1 MPGMDGWAVLAAL
14 KNNPQ
19 TRDIPVV
26 MATIVDD
33 KNLGFALG
41 ATDYLTK
48 PIDWQR
54 LVTVIRRNVHNGANK
69 LLIIEDDEPTRE
81 MMRRNLE
88 KGGWV
93 VSEAING
100 RKGLAALEIAPP
112 DLILL
117 DLMMPEMDG
126 FDFMREMRRSP
137 HCRKIPVIVVTSKD
151 LTEEDKRLLQG
162 EVSQILRKGSYTMD
176 ELLSE
181 IERALGSK
189 AQATVSF

>member
-1 MPGMDGWAVLAAL
+1 
-14 KNNPQ
+14 
-19 TRDIPVV
+19 

-54 LVTVIRRNVHNGANK
+54 LATVIRRNVHNGANK
-69 LLIIEDDEPTRE
+69 LLIIEDDQPTRE
-81 MMRRNLE
+81 MLRRNLE
-88 KGGWV
+88 KSGWAV
-93 VSEAING
+93 TEATNG
-100 RKGLAALEIAPP
+100 RKGLGALENSPP

-137 HCRKIPVIVVTSKD
+137 LWRKIPVIVVTSKD
-151 LTEEDKRLLQG
+151 LTAEDKRILQG
-162 EVSQILRKGSYTMD
+162 EVSQVLRKGSYSMD

-181 IERALGSK
+181 IERAIASNTHP
-189 AQATVSF
+189 TVSL